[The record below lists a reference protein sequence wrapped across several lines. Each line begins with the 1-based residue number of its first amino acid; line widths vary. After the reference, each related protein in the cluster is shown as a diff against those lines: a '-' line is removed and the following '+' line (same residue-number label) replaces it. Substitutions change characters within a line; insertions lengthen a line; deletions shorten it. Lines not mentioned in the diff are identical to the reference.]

1 MSGRSRS
8 AKRDRGAQD
17 RRADVA
23 RKSHAVLS
31 RAPAADRDRGA
42 RWLAN
47 AAEKRPS
54 LRHAPAPHQFPGEI
68 SPWPHSPRSLRA
80 QWSTLSLM
88 RPLFLCLANQQTGAA
103 ADENTE

>member
-8 AKRDRGAQD
+8 ARRDRGAQD
-17 RRADVA
+17 RQDGEE
-23 RKSHAVLS
+23 RKSEEGLY
-31 RAPAADRDRGA
+31 RATAADRDRGA

-68 SPWPHSPRSLRA
+68 LPWPHSPRSLRA